1 MTARWVWGGPCED
14 ALIGEDVPGHPWFK
28 GRGRGEG
35 VSDETPDVSMFR
47 YHRGGSPKWRR
58 FVEDMQPNI
67 PVKTDMPPSG
77 SASRE
82 LIKRHARDVGK
93 QPVRFRTVDGVVWAC
108 WVVDDEVKA

>member
-1 MTARWVWGGPCED
+1 M
-14 ALIGEDVPGHPWFK
+14 
-28 GRGRGEG
+28 
-35 VSDETPDVSMFR
+35 SDETPDVSMFR
-47 YHRGGSPKWRR
+47 YHPGGSPKWRR

-67 PVKTDMPPSG
+67 PVKTDMPPNG